1 METPYLLGAGALA
14 LLLLRKRNQRRRQ
27 FPPTRFALSP
37 PEELLGPQKV
47 GLPIAPPPAP
57 ATRDQAVRALQ
68 SALRNAN
75 AVWVEQSQGNDSLF
89 PAASLRVD
97 GIIGPR
103 TSEAFAAVVS
113 VEEVPRIDLPSM
125 RSGRVTE
132 ATLAQAVR
140 TLAPG
145 RTSAEQARTRLE
157 SLDEATLGEVAWLL
171 DRKAALLR
179 AMYAPKPI

>member
-1 METPYLLGAGALA
+1 MEAPYLLGAGALA

-27 FPPTRFALSP
+27 FPPARLALSP
-37 PEELLGPQKV
+37 PEALLGPQKV
-47 GLPIAPPPAP
+47 GLPVAAPPAP
-57 ATRDQAVRALQ
+57 TTRAQAIRSLQ

-75 AVWVEQSQGNDSLF
+75 AFWIEQSQGSDALF
-89 PAASLRVD
+89 PPASVRVD

-125 RSGRVTE
+125 RSGRVSETV
-132 ATLAQAVR
+132 LAQAVR
-140 TLAPG
+140 ALSPG
-145 RTSAEQARTRLE
+145 RTSAEQARIILD
-157 SLDEATLGEVAWLL
+157 SLDTDAIAEAAWLL